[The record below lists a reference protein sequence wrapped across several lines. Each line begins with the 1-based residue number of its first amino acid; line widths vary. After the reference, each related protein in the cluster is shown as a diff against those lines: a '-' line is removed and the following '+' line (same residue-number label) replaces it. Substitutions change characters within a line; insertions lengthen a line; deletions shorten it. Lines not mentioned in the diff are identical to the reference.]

1 VKVLHLHKIKGLSGS
16 ERHLLALLPALRER
30 GVDARVLAL
39 DVEGSDAPRL
49 YAELEA
55 AAVPYRRVRCTLD
68 VNPRMAR
75 DVVRAVRA
83 EAPDLLHTHLVHGD
97 VYGSIASRVTGVPFL
112 SSRHNDDRYLLGPFR
127 YVDRAFARGARRIVA
142 ISDAV
147 RRFLQQAGLPEEKL
161 VTVHYGLDEL
171 PAAPSEVSPAAAGV
185 PEGAPLAVAAGRL
198 IEQKDHAT
206 LLRAFARARAERP
219 DAVLAILGGGPL
231 ESDTRA
237 LAAELG
243 LGDAVLLPGRLEIR
257 DWLERADVFVHT
269 SRWEGFGIV
278 LLEAMLAR
286 LPVVATRVSAVP
298 EVVADGTTGVLV
310 EPGDV
315 DGVASAL
322 GALLADPDHARTLG
336 EAGRAR
342 ARSEFSVARMTDRT
356 LAVYDEALRA

>member
-30 GVDARVLAL
+30 GLDARVLAL
-39 DVEGSDAPRL
+39 DVEGSDAPRF

-55 AAVPYRRVRCTLD
+55 VGVPYRRVRCTLD

-97 VYGSIASRVTGVPFL
+97 VYGSIASRVTDVPFV

-127 YVDRAFARGARRIVA
+127 YVDRAFARGTRRIVA

-147 RRFLQQAGLPEEKL
+147 RRFLRQAGLPEDKL

-171 PAAPSEVSPAAAGV
+171 PAAPSEVAPAAAGV
-185 PEGAPLAVAAGRL
+185 PEGAPLALAVGRL

-206 LLRAFARARAERP
+206 LLRAFARARSERP

-237 LAAELG
+237 LAAELD
-243 LGDAVLLPGRLEIR
+243 LDEAVLLPGRLEIR

-298 EVVADGTTGVLV
+298 EVVADGETGVLV

-322 GALLADPDHARTLG
+322 GALLADPDRARALG
-336 EAGRAR
+336 EAGHAR

-356 LAVYDEALRA
+356 LAVYEVALR